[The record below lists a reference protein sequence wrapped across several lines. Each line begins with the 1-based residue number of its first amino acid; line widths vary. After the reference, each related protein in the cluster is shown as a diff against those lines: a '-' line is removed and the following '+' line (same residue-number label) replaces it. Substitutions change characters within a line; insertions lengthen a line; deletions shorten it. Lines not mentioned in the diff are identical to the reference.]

1 MTPTN
6 FLLLLNHTFYVAD
19 ISTSA
24 DICKANETSKWV
36 YYLSDNLAINLYGTL
51 FSSLYKG
58 CSKTKSV

>member
-1 MTPTN
+1 M
-6 FLLLLNHTFYVAD
+6 AD

-24 DICKANETSKWV
+24 DIYKANETSKWV